1 MTYTWDANKS
11 KISESITGVMS
22 GYGFTAGG
30 QTVATDVKGN
40 ITTLPANLRPAGD
53 TTAMNLTWD
62 SDTKRRSA
70 AIDANGT
77 AEVNFQYDALVRR
90 VARSGTGGSVVFVQ
104 MDQHTIADYPVGGAA
119 TTPTFRY
126 VYASYIDEPVVR
138 KGPTSTSTVHF
149 YHRNHQYSIT
159 AVTTSTGTIAE
170 RYAYSAYGQPTI
182 LDASGSVL
190 STSSISHRYTYT
202 GREWD
207 ATLGLHH
214 FRARWMSPSAG
225 RFLGRD
231 PIGYFD
237 GMGLYSAYFAS
248 SGFDPF
254 GLYEQPDTDLANCK
268 IWSTNTRKKIDNIF
282 PVKRIAPWATIRGS
296 LFWEV
301 TFRNR
306 LCDKKCDCSR
316 SAPYE
321 SNEVDLNVN
330 GRFSLTLGIDEDFSG
345 KGPLKKLKFKAWG
358 GVRGDLDIMGRGSG
372 QLYKDGCSGKEGG
385 QVCIGVE
392 VRTAVRGGVEAKV
405 SYDNWEW
412 DLATAELIFQCQNI
426 RIRKCWDSESDIENP
441 NFGDVKG
448 ISCNLLIRF
457 CAYGYCYNEQ
467 LW

>member
-1 MTYTWDANKS
+1 MVSVRPKKYSGRPVKRVCTVHCGSFTMQCMVASSNPCKLSLRADRAHACVGDSHISNGIDVACPTTQNVLANAS
-11 KISESITGVMS
+11 LHE
-22 GYGFTAGG
+22 
-30 QTVATDVKGN
+30 
-40 ITTLPANLRPAGD
+40 LH
-53 TTAMNLTWD
+53 WD
-62 SDTKRRSA
+62 SWPSSST
-70 AIDANGT
+70 GT
-77 AEVNFQYDALVRR
+77 SSFCC
-90 VARSGTGGSVVFVQ
+90 
-104 MDQHTIADYPVGGAA
+104 
-119 TTPTFRY
+119 
-126 VYASYIDEPVVR
+126 
-138 KGPTSTSTVHF
+138 
-149 YHRNHQYSIT
+149 NHQYSVTAIT
-159 AVTTSTGTIAE
+159 ASAGTIAE
-170 RYAYSAYGQPTI
+170 RYAYSANCQPTI
-182 LDASGSVL
+182 LDASASVL
-190 STSSISHRYTYT
+190 SNSAINNRYTYT

-207 ATLGLHH
+207 ATLGLYH

-237 GMGLYSAYFAS
+237 GMGLYSAYFAA

-268 IWSTNTRKKIDNIF
+268 IWSTNTRKKIDDLF
-282 PVKRIAPWATIRGS
+282 PIKRIAPWATIRGS
-296 LFWEV
+296 LFWEI

-306 LCDKKCDCSR
+306 LCEKKCDCER
-316 SAPYE
+316 SATYE
-321 SNEVDLNVN
+321 SNEIDVNVN
-330 GRFSLTLGIDEDFSG
+330 GRFSLTLGIDEEFSG

-358 GVRGDLDIMGRGSG
+358 NIRGDLDIMGRGSG

-385 QVCIGVE
+385 QVCVGVE

-412 DLATAELIFQCQNI
+412 DLAAAELIFQCQNI
-426 RIRKCWDSESDIENP
+426 RLRKCWGTESDIENP